1 MSEGI
6 KTPKEYL
13 KLPYSRILTPDE
25 ETGTYAAEIREFS
38 GCVAQGDTPEEAYR
52 NLEAAAESWIE
63 VALDMGQEIPEPS
76 SDGGYSGRIALRLP
90 KTLHQIAARMAE
102 RDGTSL
108 NQFLVAAIA
117 ERVGAGKLYAQMAQT
132 LEAKTT
138 ALERRAYETGFP
150 TATLV
155 LEKPPHRLNVTSQP
169 GGITGSPFMAGF
181 FQQSGVGDEVLW
193 LADPQSRNL
202 VQEEAA
208 S

>member
-1 MSEGI
+1 MSEVI

-38 GCVAQGDTPEEAYR
+38 GCVAQGDTAEEAYR

-117 ERVGAGKLYAQMAQT
+117 ERVGAGKLYVQLAQT
-132 LEAKTT
+132 FEVHAA
-138 ALERRAYETGFP
+138 ALERKAYEAGLHTANEVSARHYPSVAAPVTGG
-150 TATLV
+150 L
-155 LEKPPHRLNVTSQP
+155 
-169 GGITGSPFMAGF
+169 IGSPFIARSR
-181 FQQSGVGDEVLW
+181 QQYGPGEGIVLW
-193 LADPQSRNL
+193 PADPQSVNPMREIN
-202 VQEEAA
+202 